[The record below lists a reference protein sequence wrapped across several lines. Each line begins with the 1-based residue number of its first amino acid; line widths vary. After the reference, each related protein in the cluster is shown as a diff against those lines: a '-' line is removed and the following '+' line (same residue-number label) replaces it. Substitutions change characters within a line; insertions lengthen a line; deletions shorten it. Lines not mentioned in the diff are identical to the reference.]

1 MPKPK
6 PTSLVGKLHAAVAT
20 EAPEISSRIVHK
32 ELEQCI
38 STLENGCPAH
48 ELRSHFRRLQAY
60 LDAEDLPPTG
70 SYLHDLLSIKH
81 FMLAFHGMALI
92 LDAARKHPS
101 VLPQILDDIR
111 EAWPAVWRYM
121 EFVEKDSLWANDSP
135 IVRGGVIIDFTLP
148 SIYEFLAENALVD
161 ITEASSSNV
170 HGLFVRLWFRLA
182 TDARCEGWHVYTCIL
197 GFSIFIP
204 RTPDEKREKII
215 APLGGEVIVA
225 KVAIAHLRNAME
237 SMTEQ
242 KSIICAFQTVAT
254 VRVMST
260 VPKVAYALLGHN
272 VMRHVTRALLAFTRI
287 QVPLTAKFDFALA
300 LAYITANI
308 TFTDSITWVIQAL
321 DAGIL
326 IVLLRFETLYASD
339 SYIEDPG
346 PQLVELL
353 VVQSAQKAVKKAK
366 KAGAEHGISRSSDIW
381 ASWLD
386 FQSLINKRVDL
397 AGKSR
402 ADWDARH
409 RQNCKELKRNR
420 LAGRIVNSS
429 KADYTVVPSFI
440 IQDLTDLNIIDLC
453 REEMHPPDVETWDE
467 ADDFEGPTRRDVV
480 CVHVTLPNEQD
491 TWFALRCDRRRH
503 STRAAQLLAALSSG
517 SVMAHSEPG
526 LEREEDWFNEPGDSD
541 SDSAEWEADD
551 DEDE

>member
-1 MPKPK
+1 MR
-6 PTSLVGKLHAAVAT
+6 AAKDGTFTRV
-20 EAPEISSRIVHK
+20 SSGSVYSYLGHLTR
-32 ELEQCI
+32 
-38 STLENGCPAH
+38 NG
-48 ELRSHFRRLQAY
+48 RRLS
-60 LDAEDLPPTG
+60 LP
-70 SYLHDLLSIKH
+70 
-81 FMLAFHGMALI
+81 
-92 LDAARKHPS
+92 
-101 VLPQILDDIR
+101 
-111 EAWPAVWRYM
+111 W
-121 EFVEKDSLWANDSP
+121 
-135 IVRGGVIIDFTLP
+135 
-148 SIYEFLAENALVD
+148 
-161 ITEASSSNV
+161 
-170 HGLFVRLWFRLA
+170 
-182 TDARCEGWHVYTCIL
+182 
-197 GFSIFIP
+197 
-204 RTPDEKREKII
+204 
-215 APLGGEVIVA
+215 
-225 KVAIAHLRNAME
+225 E

-308 TFTDSITWVIQAL
+308 TFTDSITWVIQTL

-353 VVQSAQKAVKKAK
+353 GDVLPRYLVFLSVVQSAQKAVKKAK
-366 KAGAEHGISRSSDIW
+366 KVGAEHGISRSSDIW

-386 FQSLINKRVDL
+386 FQSLINKRVNL
-397 AGKSR
+397 AGKSVRKKNSCNQVEPKPRAFRRCTGCTNVFYCSSNCQR

-420 LAGRIVNSS
+420 LAGWIVNSS
-429 KADYTVVPSFI
+429 KPDYSFVPSFI
-440 IQDLTDLNIIDLC
+440 IQDLTDLDIIDLC
-453 REEMHPPDVETWDE
+453 REEWGTDPPEKPTLSLDYRMHPPDVETWDE

-517 SVMAHSEPG
+517 SVIAHSEPG